1 MTTVEILIGCA
12 ACAVTIAATLYLYL
26 NTRPSERGPL
36 VYTVWNG
43 KAERDAAY
51 TMRQVAIDEER
62 ERDVKRWLGAKRE
75 GDE

>member
-1 MTTVEILIGCA
+1 MTSILINVLVVGLCVFI
-12 ACAVTIAATLYLYL
+12 AVTVMAIIRSRGDA
-26 NTRPSERGPL
+26 ER
-36 VYTVWNG
+36 VVWNG